1 MTLFFFDDII
11 RKEIGDEMAK
21 ELLLPA
27 GNMEALKMAI
37 HNGADAVYLG
47 GKKFGARAFAPNF
60 SEEELSLATQY
71 CHLYGVK
78 IYVTVNTMIFER
90 ELNEVLEYVTFLYQ
104 TNIDAVIVSDI
115 GLIHEIHKKYPDFP
129 IHLSTQAHTFSAQQ
143 MSFFKELGVTRVVL
157 DRELSLEEINTLPDI
172 LELEVFIHGAL
183 CVAYSGQCLF
193 SFMKNKRSGNRG
205 SCAQLCRMPY
215 ELFYYDEKMETS
227 GKYLLSTKELNTSAR
242 FKELLESKI
251 TSFKIEGRMKSPE
264 YVGFLANFY
273 KKLMLE
279 YQNDKTCTVLHEQEK
294 ELNYLF
300 NREFTEGYLFQKDD
314 IMNFKTSNHQGN
326 VIGKVLETT
335 KDKIKIK
342 LTENLSQEDGIR
354 FEASEKGMMVNFLY
368 NEKGLLTH
376 EAHKGD
382 LVFVDNKV
390 ALQKE
395 DIVRKTIDKKL
406 MDSLKCVTEKKIPIS
421 IEVNASF
428 PTVSI
433 MVNDGKYH
441 VEIAKEIAEI
451 SQKIRMSKEDIEKQ
465 IKKLGNTPFCCE
477 KIHIS
482 LNGNLFI
489 PNAKLNEL
497 RREALDVLI
506 EKRISNPRKGQ
517 NNDKY

>member
-1 MTLFFFDDII
+1 M
-11 RKEIGDEMAK
+11 KK

-27 GNMEALKMAI
+27 GNMESLKMAI

-60 SEEELSLATQY
+60 SEEELVSATRY

-90 ELNEVLEYVTFLYQ
+90 ELNEVLEYIDFLYK

-115 GLIHEIHKKYPDFP
+115 GLIREIHKRYPDFP

-143 MSFFKELGVTRVVL
+143 MYFFKELGVARVVL
-157 DRELSLEEINTLPDI
+157 DRELSLEEINNLPDI

-215 ELFYYDEKMETS
+215 ELFYHDEKIETK
-227 GKYLLSTKELNTSAR
+227 GKYLLSTKELNASLH

-264 YVGFLANFY
+264 YVGFIANFY

-279 YQNDKTCTVLHEQEK
+279 YQKNKTCTVLPDQEK
-294 ELNYLF
+294 ELKYLF
-300 NREFTEGYLFQKDD
+300 NREFTEGYLFQKDN

-326 VIGKVLETT
+326 VIGKVLGTT
-335 KDKIKIK
+335 QDKIKIK
-342 LTENLSQEDGIR
+342 LLENLSQEDGIR

-368 NEKGLLTH
+368 NEKGLLIH
-376 EAHKGD
+376 EAYKGEIV
-382 LVFVDNKV
+382 LVDNKV
-390 ALQKE
+390 ALKGQ

-406 MDSLKCVTEKKIPIS
+406 MDSLKCVMEKKIPIT

-428 PTVSI
+428 PTVAI
-433 MVNDGKYH
+433 MVYDGKNCI
-441 VEIAKEIAEI
+441 EIVKEIAEV
-451 SQKIRMSKEDIEKQ
+451 SQKIEMSEEDIEKQ
-465 IKKLGNTPFCCE
+465 IKKTGNTPFVCE
-477 KIHIS
+477 KIIVS
-482 LNGNLFI
+482 VKGNLFI

-497 RREALDVLI
+497 RREALDALI
-506 EKRISNPRKGQ
+506 EKRISNPRKDQ